1 MAQREDSA
9 KTPNETLDALFD
21 GRMNLLQSR
30 TGYRFSIDALL
41 LAYFVVI
48 RPGDRIVDLG
58 TGSGIIPLVL
68 ARRHSSA
75 TVTGIELQASM
86 VERARRNV
94 RLNELD
100 ARIKIISGDVRT
112 RQNFPGAAGADVVVC
127 NPPYRKPGSGRI
139 SADDER
145 QIARHE
151 TSGDLGEF
159 LGAAAF
165 LLRNKGRMAL
175 VYAAERCT
183 DLFLALRQAR
193 LEPKRLRMVHSFRDV
208 EASLVLIESV
218 KSGRPGLTVEQ
229 PLTIYRRGKDY
240 SEEVAA
246 MIAGKQ
252 LNFPKR
258 F

>member
-1 MAQREDSA
+1 MAKRENSA
-9 KTPNETLDALFD
+9 KTPNETLDVLFE
-21 GRMNLLQSR
+21 GGVNLFQSR
-30 TGYRFSIDALL
+30 TGYRFSIDSLL

-58 TGSGIIPLVL
+58 TGNGIIPLVL

-75 TVTGIELQASM
+75 TVTGIELQSTM
-86 VERARRNV
+86 VERALRNV
-94 RLNELD
+94 RLNELE

-112 RQNFPGAAGADVVVC
+112 RKNFPGAASADVVVC

-151 TSGDLGEF
+151 TSGDLREF

-175 VYAAERCT
+175 VYTVERCA
-183 DLFLALRQAR
+183 DLFYALRQAR

-208 EASLVLIESV
+208 EASLVLVESV
-218 KSGRPGLTVEQ
+218 KGGRPGLTVEQ
-229 PLTIYRRGKDY
+229 PLTIYRRGKEY
-240 SEEVAA
+240 SAEVAA
-246 MIAGKQ
+246 MVTGKQ
-252 LNFPKR
+252 LHLPR
-258 F
+258 